1 MQEIVQKLIQE
12 LNLDEAVAKQAVEAI
27 LGALKEKL
35 PAPIAEQLEG
45 VLNGENFDASQLGD
59 LLGGGDK
66 GVLGG
71 IGDMLGGLLGGDKK

>member
-1 MQEIVQKLIQE
+1 V
-12 LNLDEAVAKQAVEAI
+12 VETV
-27 LGALKEKL
+27 LGALKDKL

-45 VLNGENFDASQLGD
+45 VLNGENFDVSQLGD